1 MRGGKES
8 ASELPTSPPAPVLL
22 ASNPTSPRRL
32 SVGSAAAMDT
42 ASNSA
47 IKMTFKL
54 GKASPGRTNGN
65 VKGSSAS
72 KAKSPRSSTG
82 AGKSRQS
89 SPSKSPTKSPTKS
102 NGVGGSAGRKSPTKS
117 RTPKSAQ
124 GRRSPTK
131 AKSRRNSSVSDAG
144 DSAREKRMFPLD
156 RVREIMR
163 EHAGVNRSLSLES
176 QNTMAYAAEQFVY
189 YIAKE
194 SLARTGSK
202 SKKNREID
210 YDSVARAVE
219 DVPTLQAFLSE
230 IVPPRMTFGEC
241 EALNAREKEQ
251 AAAAAANAR
260 ANDETNGDDA
270 AEGDDDDD

>member
-1 MRGGKES
+1 MS
-8 ASELPTSPPAPVLL
+8 PNCLPSIHPCRALSLSKTRVPCMHARRHPLTTVCIMLCLRVVSPCMHSHAFWSYPLL
-22 ASNPTSPRRL
+22 SDVAHVSTHQ
-32 SVGSAAAMDT
+32 
-42 ASNSA
+42 
-47 IKMTFKL
+47 
-54 GKASPGRTNGN
+54 
-65 VKGSSAS
+65 
-72 KAKSPRSSTG
+72 SPRSSTG